1 MELSDKKGLKILI
14 VARDG
19 CSRCETIKVVAER
32 DGATVEILRLEKGGA
47 QVLARYNF
55 IPMILPAMLIFD
67 QAGKVL
73 HRWCGVSQFLEKWTE
88 GEE

>member
-19 CSRCETIKVVAER
+19 CHRCETIKEVAEK

-47 QVLARYNF
+47 QVLARYSF
-55 IPMILPAMLIFD
+55 IPVTLPAMLIFS
-67 QAGKVL
+67 QEGKVL
-73 HRWCGVSQFLEKWTE
+73 HRWCGVSQFLENWME
-88 GEE
+88 GE